1 MSLFLASLNIQ
12 IVLVG
17 LGALLILYLIAP
29 IFNWLIPSSKSRN
42 DEGARTPPIIP
53 YTLPILKSTI
63 PFLFDGLNF
72 FSRAS

>member
-1 MSLFLASLNIQ
+1 MSLFMGSLKLPL
-12 IVLVG
+12 VVG
-17 LGALLILYLIAP
+17 LGALLISYLILP
-29 IFNWLIPSSKSRN
+29 IFNWLIPSSTSRDN
-42 DEGARTPPIIP
+42 EGARTPPTIP